1 MTDDSLRERV
11 RSAQYDLTIR
21 LLSNGARAE
30 QLLTLVDN
38 TRTFTLELMRAIAQ
52 QAAPLACQVGC
63 HFCCS
68 LMATVS
74 APEALA
80 IVLRLRETCS
90 QPGLED
96 IQQKVAQAFRQTRVL
111 DNLSRIRA
119 RIPCPFL
126 VEQGICLIYAY
137 RPLDCVTYH
146 SLSRPACE
154 ELLSRPERGHPVNT
168 SLQAISLGLKTG
180 LGQGI
185 ATANL
190 EHPALRYELIEAMQ
204 IGLNDKQALK
214 KYLSGQNL
222 FEPAAIIID
231 SDQGLCYKI
240 KHAPPSLKAEA
251 KRVITSERRA
261 ARRASQKM

>member
-11 RSAQYDLTIR
+11 RKAQYDLTIN
-21 LLSNGARAE
+21 LLGKGAQAD

-38 TRTFTLELMRAIAQ
+38 TRIFTLQLIQAIEQ
-52 QAAPLACQVGC
+52 QAAPLACQAGC
-63 HFCCS
+63 HFCCY

-80 IVLRLRETCS
+80 IVRRLEETYP
-90 QPGLED
+90 QPELEAL
-96 IQQKVAQAFRQTRVL
+96 KNRVAQAFQQTRAL
-111 DNLSRIRA
+111 DNLGRIRA

-126 VEQGICLIYAY
+126 AEDGTCVIYAY

-146 SLSRPACE
+146 SLSRQACE
-154 ELLSRPERGHPVNT
+154 DLLMQPEQGHPVNP

-185 ATANL
+185 ATAGL
-190 EHPALRYELIEAMQ
+190 ERPALRYELIEAIH
-204 IGLNDKQALK
+204 IGLNDSQVLQ

-222 FEPAAIIID
+222 FEPAAIVID
-231 SDQGLCYKI
+231 SDQGICYKI
-240 KHAPPSLKAEA
+240 KSAPPRLRAEA
-251 KRVITSERRA
+251 RKVIAAERRA
-261 ARRASQKM
+261 ARSTRK